1 MLMIAGGQGKV
12 FSPFLVSI
20 GLLTLVAL
28 AFRVSHDPPDGRF
41 SSFGNNFTVVTWRT
55 SSRLA
60 VLYLAADADTEG
72 RLNQLKLL
80 PFNLRISSITQKPG
94 AHHSSKGALTKHLA
108 SLCLGALF
116 TLTALSQAPPT
127 SDAVYVQQPGH
138 WRRLYVA
145 PVVLTRVG
153 DGSGSTKIFSVYR
166 DPHATTAV
174 KGPRPVFSW
183 SGFNDNISP
192 RDVLVVRLAQKKDHR
207 EMQYATSDPHRGI
220 TPGYLPQDRVE
231 VQVRD
236 DGNLRTVTPKAD
248 LAPGEYMLFTGAPGA
263 LVAPGT
269 RFPGGVSVFG
279 FDFQVVK

>member
-1 MLMIAGGQGKV
+1 MIRTTILKTILHSSETMTMRSRSLAGV
-12 FSPFLVSI
+12 DAV
-20 GLLTLVAL
+20 
-28 AFRVSHDPPDGRF
+28 D
-41 SSFGNNFTVVTWRT
+41 RT
-55 SSRLA
+55 SGHVEPCPGTFRLRQGSRSGMR
-60 VLYLAADADTEG
+60 G

-94 AHHSSKGALTKHLA
+94 AHHSSKVAFIQRLA
-108 SLCLGALF
+108 SFCLGALF
-116 TLTALSQAPPT
+116 TLTALCQAPPT
-127 SDAVYVQQPGH
+127 SNGVYVQQPGH

-145 PVVLTRVG
+145 PVGLTRFG

-174 KGPRPVFSW
+174 KGPWPVFSW

-192 RDVLVVRLAQKKDHR
+192 RDVLIVRLAQKKDHR
-207 EMQYATSDPHRGI
+207 ELQYATSDPHRGI

-248 LAPGEYMLFTGAPGA
+248 LAPGEYMLFTGAPGVV
-263 LVAPGT
+263 VAPGT
-269 RFPGGVSVFG
+269 RFTAGLSVLG